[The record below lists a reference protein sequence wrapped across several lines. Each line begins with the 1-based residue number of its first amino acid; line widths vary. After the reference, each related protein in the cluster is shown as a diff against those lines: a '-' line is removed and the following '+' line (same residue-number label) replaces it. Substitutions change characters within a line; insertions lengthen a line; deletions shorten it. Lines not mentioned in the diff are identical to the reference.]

1 MKKAYSNVKPTKP
14 RNTLNKQIASAP
26 TRAAKWEI
34 ALTGGLPATKIQM
47 LATQAIHW
55 KFSTEKL
62 EDWQI
67 KAKERLKQDFANLLF
82 PALVNNDPAA
92 FFELLEA
99 MAKLRREITFAKDG
113 LVIYGNRPKPP
124 PKREAGRKLRLA
136 ILDLQPDDLTS
147 IKAVLEFLESRQ
159 VEFSDESHVR
169 RVMREMKIRL
179 LTPGDTVYLAF
190 SPIDPATGGPKKF
203 VSVRKFVVNG
213 DRTITNHGMSR
224 KDYDALLG
232 CKAHHVVPAGPVKA
246 DK

>member
-1 MKKAYSNVKPTKP
+1 MKKAYSKVKPTKL

-47 LATQAIHW
+47 LATQAVHW

-62 EDWQI
+62 EDWQLQ
-67 KAKERLKQDFANLLF
+67 AKERLKQDFADLLF
-82 PALVNNDPAA
+82 PALVESAPTPFN
-92 FFELLEA
+92 ELLEA

-124 PKREAGRKLRLA
+124 AKKEAGRKLRLA
-136 ILDLQPDDLTS
+136 IIDLQPDDLAS
-147 IKAVLEFLESRQ
+147 MRAVLKFLESRQ

-169 RVMREMKIRL
+169 RVMREMDVHL

-190 SPIDPATGGPKKF
+190 SKIDPVTWQ
-203 VSVRKFVVNG
+203 S
-213 DRTITNHGMSR
+213 
-224 KDYDALLG
+224 
-232 CKAHHVVPAGPVKA
+232 
-246 DK
+246 